1 MPASWRISA
10 RTASIP
16 WSSSWRSRRSSTSIS
31 LTRRRR
37 SSAPSAMPCPTYTER
52 SESSL
57 PQRVVVT
64 GLGLVTPVGNDVE
77 STWQGLLAGKSGAAP
92 ITKFDP
98 KDQSVRFAC
107 EVKGFDALR
116 YMDRKEARRYD
127 LFAQFALA
135 AAHQAVSQAGL
146 EGKFPDPERTG
157 VVIGSGIGGMQTY
170 EENCKIFLTKGPD
183 RVSPFFVPMFIPDIA
198 AGLVSIRYGLKGP
211 NFATVSACAS
221 SAHAIGE
228 SFNMIRTGKAD
239 AMVTGGSEG
248 AITGLT
254 VAAFA
259 NMKALSTRNDAPE
272 TASRPFDKERDGFV
286 LADGG
291 AMVILESLEH
301 AERRGTRILGEVLG
315 YGLSADAYH
324 ITSPAEC
331 GEGAQRAMRDA
342 LEDGK
347 IDLNDVGYINAHGT
361 STPQGDIAETQA
373 VKAVFGEHAR
383 NLVFGS
389 TKSMTGHLL
398 GGAGALEF
406 IVSLLASTCGVIPP
420 TINQFTPD
428 PECDL
433 DSAPNRKVER
443 RVDVAL
449 SNSFGFGGHNVTL
462 AVRRW
467 ES

>member
-1 MPASWRISA
+1 
-10 RTASIP
+10 
-16 WSSSWRSRRSSTSIS
+16 
-31 LTRRRR
+31 LTR
-37 SSAPSAMPCPTYTER
+37 
-52 SESSL
+52 
-57 PQRVVVT
+57 RVVVT

-77 STWQGLLAGKSGAAP
+77 ATWQGLLAGRSGAAP

-98 KDQSVRFAC
+98 AKQQVRFAC
-107 EVKGFDALR
+107 EVKGFDPLQ
-116 YMDRKEARRYD
+116 YIDRKEARRYD

-135 AAHQAVSQAGL
+135 AAHQAITQAGL
-146 EGKFPDPERTG
+146 EGRFPTPERTG

-170 EENCKIFLTKGPD
+170 EENCTIYLTKGPD

-211 NFATVSACAS
+211 NYATVSACAS

-228 SFNMIRTGKAD
+228 SFNMIRHGAAD
-239 AMVTGGSEG
+239 AMVTGGSEA

-259 NMKALSTRNDAPE
+259 NMKALSTRNDSPE
-272 TASRPFDKERDGFV
+272 TASRPFDKDRDGFV
-286 LADGG
+286 LGDGG
-291 AMVILESLEH
+291 AMLVLESLEH
-301 AERRGTRILGEVLG
+301 AERRGGQILGEVLG
-315 YGLSADAYH
+315 YGLSADASH
-324 ITSPAEC
+324 ITSPAEH
-331 GEGAQRAMRDA
+331 GEGAQRAMHSC
-342 LEDGK
+342 LEDGG
-347 IDLNDVGYINAHGT
+347 IDLKDVGYINAHGT
-361 STPQGDIAETQA
+361 STPQGDVAETEA
-373 VKAVFGEHAR
+373 VKAVFGDHAR
-383 NLVFGS
+383 KLIFGS

-406 IVSLLASTCGVIPP
+406 AVSLLTARCGVIPP

-443 RVDVAL
+443 KVDVAL

-462 AVRRW
+462 AVRAW

>member
-1 MPASWRISA
+1 MA
-10 RTASIP
+10 R
-16 WSSSWRSRRSSTSIS
+16 
-31 LTRRRR
+31 
-37 SSAPSAMPCPTYTER
+37 
-52 SESSL
+52 
-57 PQRVVVT
+57 RVVVT
-64 GLGLVTPVGNDVE
+64 GLGLVTPVGTDVE
-77 STWQGLLAGKSGAAP
+77 STWSALLAGTPGAAP

-107 EVKGFDALR
+107 EVKGFDPLQ
-116 YMDRKEARRYD
+116 YIDRKEARRYD

-135 AAHQAVSQAGL
+135 AAHQAITQAGL
-146 EGKFPDPERTG
+146 EGRFPDAERTG

-170 EENCKIFLTKGPD
+170 EENCKLFLTKGPD

-198 AGLVSIRYGLKGP
+198 PGLVSIRYGLKGP

-228 SFNMIRTGKAD
+228 SYNLIRHGTAD
-239 AMVTGGSEG
+239 AMVTGGAEA

-259 NMKALSTRNDAPE
+259 NMKALSTRNDSPE
-272 TASRPFDKERDGFV
+272 TASRPFDRDRDGFV
-286 LADGG
+286 LGDGG
-291 AMVILESLEH
+291 AMLVLESLEH
-301 AERRGTRILGEVLG
+301 AEARGARILGEVLG

-324 ITSPAEC
+324 ITSPAEH
-331 GEGAQRAMRDA
+331 GEGAQRAMRA
-342 LEDGK
+342 CLADGR
-347 IDLNDVGYINAHGT
+347 IDPQDVGYVNAHGT
-361 STPQGDIAETQA
+361 STEQGDIAETEA
-373 VKAVFGEHAR
+373 VKAVFADQAR
-383 NLVFGS
+383 RLVFGS

-398 GGAGALEF
+398 GAAGALEF
-406 IVSLLASTCGVIPP
+406 AVSLLSATCGVIPP
-420 TINQFTPD
+420 TINQFNPD
-428 PECDL
+428 PRCDL

-467 ES
+467 EG

>member
-1 MPASWRISA
+1 
-10 RTASIP
+10 
-16 WSSSWRSRRSSTSIS
+16 
-31 LTRRRR
+31 LTR
-37 SSAPSAMPCPTYTER
+37 
-52 SESSL
+52 
-57 PQRVVVT
+57 RVVVT
-64 GLGLVTPVGNDVE
+64 GLGLVTPVGIDVE
-77 STWQGLLAGKSGAAP
+77 STWNALLAGTPGAAP

-107 EVKGFDALR
+107 EVKGFDPLR
-116 YMDRKEARRYD
+116 YIDRKEARRYD

-135 AAHQAVSQAGL
+135 AAQQAVAQAGL

-170 EENCKIFLTKGPD
+170 EENCKAFLTKGPD

-228 SFNMIRTGKAD
+228 SFNLIRHGVAD
-239 AMVTGGSEG
+239 AMVSGGAEA

-259 NMKALSTRNDAPE
+259 NMKALSTRNDSPE
-272 TASRPFDKERDGFV
+272 TASRPFDKDRDGFV
-286 LADGG
+286 LGDGG
-291 AMVILESLEH
+291 AMVVLESLEH
-301 AERRGTRILGEVLG
+301 AEGRGARILGEVLG

-324 ITSPAEC
+324 ITSPAEN
-331 GEGAQRAMRDA
+331 GEGAQRAMRA
-342 LEDGK
+342 CLADGK
-347 IDLNDVGYINAHGT
+347 IDPKDVGYVNAHGT
-361 STPQGDIAETQA
+361 STEQGDIAETEA
-373 VKAVFGEHAR
+373 VKAVFGEQAR
-383 NLVFGS
+383 RLVFGS

-398 GGAGALEF
+398 GAAGALEF
-406 IVSLLASTCGVIPP
+406 AVSLLSATCGVIPP
-420 TINQFTPD
+420 TINQFTAD
-428 PECDL
+428 PRCDL
-433 DSAPNRKVER
+433 DCAPNRKVER

-462 AVRRW
+462 GVRRW

>member
-1 MPASWRISA
+1 MH
-10 RTASIP
+10 
-16 WSSSWRSRRSSTSIS
+16 
-31 LTRRRR
+31 
-37 SSAPSAMPCPTYTER
+37 
-52 SESSL
+52 
-57 PQRVVVT
+57 RVVVT

-77 STWQGLLAGKSGAAP
+77 SSWSALLDGKPGAAP
-92 ITKFDP
+92 ITKFNASN
-98 KDQSVRFAC
+98 QQVRFAC
-107 EVKGFDALR
+107 EVKGFDALQ
-116 YMDRKEARRYD
+116 YIDRKEARRYD
-127 LFAQFALA
+127 LFAQLAIA
-135 AAHQAVSQAGL
+135 AAHQAITQAGL
-146 EGKFPDPERTG
+146 EGRFPSPERTG

-170 EENCKIFLTKGPD
+170 EDNCSLYLTKGPD

-228 SFNMIRTGKAD
+228 SFSMIRQGAAD

-259 NMKALSTRNDAPE
+259 NMKALSTRNDSPE
-272 TASRPFDKERDGFV
+272 TASRPFDKDRDGFV
-286 LADGG
+286 LGDGG
-291 AMVILESLEH
+291 AMVVLESLEH
-301 AERRGTRILGEVLG
+301 AERRGARILGEVLG
-315 YGLSADAYH
+315 YGSSADAYH
-324 ITSPAEC
+324 ITSPAES
-331 GEGAQRAMRDA
+331 GEGAQRAMRSA
-342 LEDGK
+342 LEDGQ
-347 IDLNDVGYINAHGT
+347 IDIKDVGYINAHGT
-361 STPQGDIAETQA
+361 STPQGDIAETRA
-373 VKAVFGEHAR
+373 VKAVFGEQAR
-383 NLVFGS
+383 KLVFGS

-406 IVSLLASTCGVIPP
+406 IVSLLASNCGVIPP

-433 DSAPNRKVER
+433 DSAPNKRVER

-467 ES
+467 EA